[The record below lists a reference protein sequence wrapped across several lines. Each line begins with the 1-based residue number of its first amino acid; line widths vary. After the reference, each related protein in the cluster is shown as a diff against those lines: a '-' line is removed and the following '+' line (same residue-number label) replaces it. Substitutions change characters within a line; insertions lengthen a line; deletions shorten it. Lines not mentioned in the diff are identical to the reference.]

1 MCFSPEGG
9 RMIQAKPTRL
19 KQDML
24 SYLKEQKALR
34 PLISLPWPPQPP
46 RALTLT
52 LLTAPSVPSP
62 FSPHNSLPRSVKEE
76 PGSKAINHGSD
87 FWWLIRSRGWEGATL
102 SSLPPLPTLCSGAR
116 ILPGLLQIARA
127 LSVKKKKVLPGL
139 GRWSPETH
147 PWPVFPALFLRW
159 QSRALSVDKNHLLS
173 RSDLGRDSVIP
184 SPWSVLQAGE
194 KELRRRRRRRRN
206 WFSGR
211 GHVENWTQMC
221 SKEKLHSWG
230 NKCLLLTARGL
241 CSLNLSKSF

>member
-127 LSVKKKKVLPGL
+127 LSVKKCCQGLADGAQKHILGQFFLPSFFD
-139 GRWSPETH
+139 GRAERCPLIRTICCL
-147 PWPVFPALFLRW
+147 A
-159 QSRALSVDKNHLLS
+159 Q
-173 RSDLGRDSVIP
+173 I
-184 SPWSVLQAGE
+184 
-194 KELRRRRRRRRN
+194 
-206 WFSGR
+206 
-211 GHVENWTQMC
+211 
-221 SKEKLHSWG
+221 WG
-230 NKCLLLTARGL
+230 GTV
-241 CSLNLSKSF
+241 